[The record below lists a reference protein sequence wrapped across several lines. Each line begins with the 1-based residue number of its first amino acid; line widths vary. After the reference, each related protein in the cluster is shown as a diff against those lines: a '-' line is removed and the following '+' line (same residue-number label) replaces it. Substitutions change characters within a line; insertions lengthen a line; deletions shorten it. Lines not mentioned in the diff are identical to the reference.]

1 METFFAFVVLILV
14 IGGAGLIFG
23 GCKAIG
29 ETHVA
34 GAQRNLANGRA
45 VVRTAKANGQ
55 DLAETLAEVEMA
67 ALAHGK
73 DAEERRQLAIVLR
86 RAWELES

>member
-23 GCKAIG
+23 SCKTLG
-29 ETHVA
+29 EHAA
-34 GAQRNLANGRA
+34 GARRNLANGRA

-67 ALAHGK
+67 AMAHGK
-73 DAEERRQLAIVLR
+73 DAEERRQLAFVLR